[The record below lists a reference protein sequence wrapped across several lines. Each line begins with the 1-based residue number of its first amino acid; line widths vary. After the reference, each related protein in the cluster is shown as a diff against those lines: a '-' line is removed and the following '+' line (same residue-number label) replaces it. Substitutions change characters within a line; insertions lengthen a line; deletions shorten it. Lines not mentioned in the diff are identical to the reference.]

1 MHLIGCAKPCSYS
14 IITWLCDL
22 DSSLS
27 ILGLGSKDE
36 EQTKIQVPLSAKI
49 LLFCDYYFKTRH
61 HFKAS
66 P

>member
-22 DSSLS
+22 VSSLS

-36 EQTKIQVPLSAKI
+36 EQTK
-49 LLFCDYYFKTRH
+49 FK
-61 HFKAS
+61 FL
-66 P
+66 